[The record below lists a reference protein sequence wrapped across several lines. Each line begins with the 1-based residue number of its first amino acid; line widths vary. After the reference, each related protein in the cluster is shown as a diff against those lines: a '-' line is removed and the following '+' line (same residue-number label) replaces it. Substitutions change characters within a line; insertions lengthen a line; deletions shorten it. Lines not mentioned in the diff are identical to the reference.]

1 VSIETP
7 GYEVLEHDEPFEL
20 RRYSGYITANV
31 RVAAENS
38 RRAMSAGFNPLAGY
52 IFGNNHASDHI
63 SMTAPVTA
71 GRVCCQRIAM
81 TAPVT
86 ARQSQEEYV
95 VSFTMP
101 AEYSMEDLPV
111 PNDASVSLETVDP
124 HVAAVIRFSGHLTQ
138 EMADEAEA
146 RLADWIS
153 SRGLEPAGEA
163 IVAQYDDP
171 SKPGFARRNEV
182 MIAVDLA

>member
-1 VSIETP
+1 MSIETP
-7 GYEVLEHDEPFEL
+7 GYEVLDREEPFEL

-31 RVAAENS
+31 RVVAADS

-63 SMTAPVTA
+63 AMTAPVTA

-86 ARQSQEEYV
+86 AQQSQEDYL

-101 AEYSMEDLPV
+101 AEYAMEDLPL
-111 PNDASVSLETVDP
+111 PNDASVTLESVDP
-124 HVAAVIRFSGHLTQ
+124 HVAAVIRFSGYLTQ
-138 EMADEAEA
+138 EMADEAQA
-146 RLADWIS
+146 RLEDWIS
-153 SRGLEPAGEA
+153 SQGLEPVGEA
-163 IVAQYDDP
+163 TVAQYDDP
-171 SKPGFARRNEV
+171 STPGSARRNEV
-182 MIAVDLA
+182 MITVASD